1 MKEPLDRLQERLTE
15 VEKAQVWDQIAT
27 QAPRAWRTAHTSPQ
41 WWRRPWVWPTA
52 TGLATAAL
60 LTIVLVKQRTEV
72 PVVLSAGESQRAVTD
87 ESKVRM
93 QSLPYMA
100 DDQSATSSRATVPP
114 GDPGASASPSA
125 ERSGDRRDRDA
136 IDAGSAVSRSAPPTP
151 LGPPA
156 QADALISESDQ
167 FASREAEAPP
177 AAARGKEGTGPA
189 TTPVTPSRSVAGA
202 VKDEGGSKGIIPMAA
217 TPSTAVTGTAGSVLG
232 GISGRVTDAQ
242 GTPLAYAS
250 VVVVGTH
257 FGAMTDEA
265 GEFQIRS
272 LPPGNYA
279 LTAMTL
285 GYESV
290 SVDSVAVDHDLAV
303 SLDASLQ
310 EKPVGTL
317 AEIEVAAAREVIR
330 KKKSETSHT
339 IASKDLA
346 SLPANE
352 ISEAIG
358 LKSGVIAKGRDVQFR
373 GGRAGEVK
381 YQVEGIASPDA
392 ERRTS
397 GGVTVGGTKTKVPAA
412 SAPAVPPN
420 QPVPLHGG
428 TALPNDEKVDAMFFQ
443 HAGVNPLIP
452 AEEDA
457 LSTFA
462 VDVDNASYTL
472 ARLYLQQGNL
482 PPQEAVRLEECVNF
496 FRQDYPK
503 FHDDDFR
510 IFVDGA
516 PAPFAPGYELVR
528 VGIAARSVAPE
539 DRRPADLVFVVDVSG
554 SMDRENRLQA
564 VKESLGYLLEHLK
577 ADDRVAIVAYGNTA
591 TIELEPT
598 AGSDIARIRAAI
610 EGLRITGAT
619 NAEAGIALGYEL
631 ARRMREDLS
640 WTDRWNRDAD
650 RRAERGAR
658 ISRIL
663 LCSDGVAN
671 IGATGPESILSRV
684 REEADKGIQLSTIGF
699 GMGNYND
706 ILMERLADDGDG
718 SYYYVDSLKEAKRVL
733 AENLTGTLQ
742 TIGRDAKIQVEFDPR
757 QVKYYR
763 LLGFENRDVRDQDF
777 RNDAVDAGEIGAGHV
792 VTALYE
798 VKLQDGVRRGPLATV
813 RFRYAKPDAAGTVPE
828 VRELARTLDVLD
840 LAARFEQADPRL
852 RLDAA
857 VAEYAEILRGS
868 FYAKEGSFEAI
879 LPIARDCARALSR
892 DPEVAEF
899 VTLVERARDLW
910 KQRPSPEPAG
920 APEVE
925 RR

>member
-15 VEKAQVWDQIAT
+15 VEKAQVWDQIAAR
-27 QAPRAWRTAHTSPQ
+27 APRASRTAHATPQ

-60 LTIVLVKQRTEV
+60 VTIVLVKQRTEI
-72 PVVLSAGESQRAVTD
+72 PVALSARESQRAITD
-87 ESKVRM
+87 ASQLELHA
-93 QSLPYMA
+93 LPYMA
-100 DDQSATSSRATVPP
+100 DDQTSMTRKAVVPP
-114 GDPGASASPSA
+114 GDAAPSA
-125 ERSGDRRDRDA
+125 EASGDRRDRDA
-136 IDAGSAVSRSAPPTP
+136 IVAGNAVPRSAPPAP
-151 LGPPA
+151 LGPSA
-156 QADALISESDQ
+156 QADAPISESDD
-167 FASREAEAPP
+167 FAAQETAAPP
-177 AAARGKEGTGPA
+177 AAARGMEGMGPA

-202 VKDEGGSKGIIPMAA
+202 VKDEGGLEGIIPMAD

-242 GTPLAYAS
+242 GNPLPYAN
-250 VVVVGTH
+250 VVVVGTN
-257 FGAMTDEA
+257 FGAMTNEA

-279 LTAMTL
+279 LTAMIL

-290 SVDSVAVDHDLAV
+290 SVDSVAVEDDLAV
-303 SLDASLQ
+303 SLDFALHD
-310 EKPVGTL
+310 KLVGTL
-317 AEIEVAAAREVIR
+317 ADVEVTAAREVILR
-330 KKKSETSHT
+330 KRAATSHT
-339 IASKDLA
+339 IVAKDPASV
-346 SLPANE
+346 PVNE
-352 ISEAIG
+352 INEAIG
-358 LKSGVIAKGRDVQFR
+358 LKSGVMAKGGEIHVR
-373 GGRAGEVK
+373 GGRAGEVQ
-381 YQVEGIASPDA
+381 YQVDGLAGEKRETKTWGGVNARGGAADASPA
-392 ERRTS
+392 
-397 GGVTVGGTKTKVPAA
+397 PAA
-412 SAPAVPPN
+412 APAVPPT
-420 QPVPLHGG
+420 QPVPLNGG

-443 HAGVNPLIP
+443 HSGVNPLIP

-496 FRQDYPK
+496 FRQDYPT

-516 PAPFAPGYELVR
+516 PAPFNPGYELVR

-539 DRRPADLVFVVDVSG
+539 DRRPADLVFVIDVSG
-554 SMDRENRLQA
+554 SMDREDRLEA
-564 VKESLGYLLEHLK
+564 VKESLGYLLDHLK
-577 ADDRVAIVAYGNTA
+577 VDDRVAIVAYGNTA
-591 TIELEPT
+591 TIELEPA

-631 ARRMREDLS
+631 ARRMRQDLS

-813 RFRYAKPDAAGTVPE
+813 RFRYAKPDAAGAAPE
-828 VRELARTLDVLD
+828 VRELARTLDAGD

-868 FYAKEGSFEAI
+868 FYAKDGSFEAI
-879 LPIARDCARALSR
+879 LPIARDCARALSG
-892 DPEVAEF
+892 DAEVAEF